1 MSNVDSFR
9 SNCRLWQTVTVYME
23 TWGLGVCTLT
33 SFSQRSAKFP
43 GIFLLRAQGSRVSW
57 SGTMIATTYD
67 WNWKKN
73 VPFLITCFRKRDRA
87 FSESINSFTRP
98 WPMRP
103 HPINTNKS
111 EALIINNYSSS
122 PNGLWVNSPWGRRPN
137 GLLTQ
142 QPWGREE

>member
-1 MSNVDSFR
+1 MSSVDGFR
-9 SNCRLWQTVTVYME
+9 SYCRLWHSITVYME

-57 SGTMIATTYD
+57 SGMMIATTYD
-67 WNWKKN
+67 WNCKKKMCLFPLPVLGN
-73 VPFLITCFRKRDRA
+73 ATA

-98 WPMRP
+98 WPMWP

-111 EALIINNYSSS
+111 EALIIIDRPLNSNKRWFFLRFISLNNHTGSLAS
-122 PNGLWVNSPWGRRPN
+122 W
-137 GLLTQ
+137 
-142 QPWGREE
+142 